1 MHQNLSVFS
10 REVHQDL
17 LPCGMWKEI
26 SGESGFLFEQLEGR
40 REGFTYSNGKVTWV
54 PVWERILVVWA

>member
-1 MHQNLSVFS
+1 MFS

-40 REGFTYSNGKVTWV
+40 REGFHFQ
-54 PVWERILVVWA
+54 EREGYMGPSLGEDFSSLG